1 VPGWGDANEKIVPGE
16 MNRSFRVF
24 VGHLLTVNAKNQQ
37 KNNMVVFKTQMDGV
51 DTVRCNQIARLK
63 QFGKVLAATFAGS

>member
-1 VPGWGDANEKIVPGE
+1 LFGI
-16 MNRSFRVF
+16 F
-24 VGHLLTVNAKNQQ
+24 LTANAKNQQ